1 MTYDVGALR
10 AQIPALRTGIAYFDG
25 PGGTQTPAAVGAA
38 IADALTR
45 PLSNRGSVT
54 PGEANAEALVRE
66 FRQAMADLLG
76 GEPSGVVFGRSATQL
91 TYDFSRALAK
101 DWAPGDEIV
110 VSRLDHDANIRP
122 WIQAA
127 ERAGARVRWADF
139 DPVTGELPPSAVG
152 ELLTERTRLVA
163 VTAASNLIGTL
174 PDVAEIARLVHRTDA
189 LLYVD
194 GVHYTAHAFVD
205 LARLG
210 ADFFVCSPYK
220 FLGPHHGVL
229 AAAPALLETL
239 LPDKLLPSTDMVP
252 ERFELGTLPYELLAG
267 TRAAVDLL
275 AGLGT
280 GPADDRR
287 ARLRS
292 AFATIERHERAL
304 RDRMEDGLAA
314 LAGVTIRSRAADRTP
329 TLLLTFDDRD
339 TADAYRFL
347 ATRSVHAPA
356 GTFYALE
363 ASRHLGLGD
372 TGGLRLGLSPY
383 NDEDDVERLLEGLAA
398 FLKS

>member
-101 DWAPGDEIV
+101 HWAPGDEIV

-292 AFATIERHERAL
+292 AFAAIERHERAL

-329 TLLLTFDDRD
+329 TLLLTFDERD

>member
-122 WIQAA
+122 WIQSA

-292 AFATIERHERAL
+292 AFAAIERHERAL

-347 ATRSVHAPA
+347 ADRSVHAPA